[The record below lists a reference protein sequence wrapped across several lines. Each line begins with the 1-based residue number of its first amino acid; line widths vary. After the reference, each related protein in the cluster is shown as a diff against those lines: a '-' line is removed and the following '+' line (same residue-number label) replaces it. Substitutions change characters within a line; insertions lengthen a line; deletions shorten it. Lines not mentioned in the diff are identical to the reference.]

1 VDHAFRLEA
10 ASPRGN
16 LFSLKQ
22 ALDAKKSCKG
32 AVIISAFKP
41 FAQFPRFGSNT
52 AAFQP
57 MFNPGGRK
65 HSFGGVEVQEL
76 FRARYSD
83 NWSLNLGLLVIL
95 SGCIITAYALVSGIA
110 IWMAGRMR
118 GPEGQAFAGQMV
130 ADGVPEHHIDLLV
143 HYAEGQRML
152 FWQASLGLLVLSVI
166 AMVLSLPAAVY
177 LFGTALAIDCVL
189 FMTCRDRKRLMAMAT
204 PLERQVDVAQTL
216 VLFGAFL
223 VLAWRQFV
231 NLA

>member
-1 VDHAFRLEA
+1 MDHAFRLEA
-10 ASPRGN
+10 ASLCGN

-32 AVIISAFKP
+32 AKIVCAIKP
-41 FAQFPRFGSNT
+41 FAQIPGFGSNT
-52 AAFQP
+52 AALQDTV
-57 MFNPGGRK
+57 NPGGRT
-65 HSFGGVEVQEL
+65 HTFGGVEVQDM
-76 FRARYSD
+76 FRARYSV

-95 SGCIITAYALVSGIA
+95 SGCIIAVYALVSGIA

-118 GPEGQAFAGQMV
+118 GPEGQEFAGQMV

-143 HYAEGQRML
+143 HYAEGQRMIV
-152 FWQASLGLLVLSVI
+152 WQASLGLLVLSVI
-166 AMVLSLPAAVY
+166 AMVLSLQAAVY

-189 FMTCRDRKRLMAMAT
+189 FMTCRDRTRLMAMAT